1 MMDMKHIESDL
12 QQFLDRL
19 SLGESQDLEF
29 KQMLPKGNQLS
40 RTVTAMANTVG
51 GWILLGVRDDGAI
64 IGLETDLD
72 KAQTTVSEAIQ
83 CVSPVPKTRIQ
94 IVRID
99 QKKLL
104 VTRIER
110 APHPI
115 FHTFEGAIYQR
126 IGSVNRRLEG
136 MSQLAYLRNHHILN
150 FDESIDT
157 DVSIDTIDD
166 AQIQRFLESRNQP
179 EYLKGHDISQFLINQ
194 KLGVLDSNQ
203 KVKFKNAGVLLFDK
217 NPCEFFPQAEIKL
230 VQFEGVDAVKII
242 AYKLVQTNLAQ
253 AIDQAYAFV
262 LEHMTKKL
270 LIEGKTQ
277 RSESYDYPP
286 TVLRELIVNAVVHRD
301 YFSHDAI
308 QIYLFSDRLEVVSP
322 GGLPEGLSLEKFGT
336 TSVRRNPIL
345 YRILRDL
352 RYIEGLGTGVPRI
365 KNDMREAGLPD
376 PVFLLESRFVHVMLR
391 KKGVAKR
398 AIYAVENLNER
409 QKKGLVYLRENP
421 LLKTKTYA
429 EINQISYPTASADI
443 AELVG
448 YGFVKK
454 VGAYRGA
461 YYVLCEEG

>member
-1 MMDMKHIESDL
+1 MDMRHMDSDL
-12 QQFLDRL
+12 QQLLDRL
-19 SLGESQDLEF
+19 SLGEAQDLEF

-51 GWILLGVRDDGAI
+51 GWILLGIRDDGTI
-64 IGLETDLD
+64 VGLETDLD

-94 IVRID
+94 IVLIE

-157 DVSIDTIDD
+157 DVSIDSIDG
-166 AQIQRFLESRNQP
+166 AQIQRFLESRNQS
-179 EYLKGHDISQFLINQ
+179 EYLKHHDLSQLLVNQ
-194 KLGVLDSNQ
+194 KLGVLDAN
-203 KVKFKNAGVLLFDK
+203 
-217 NPCEFFPQAEIKL
+217 
-230 VQFEGVDAVKII
+230 
-242 AYKLVQTNLAQ
+242 
-253 AIDQAYAFV
+253 
-262 LEHMTKKL
+262 
-270 LIEGKTQ
+270 
-277 RSESYDYPP
+277 
-286 TVLRELIVNAVVHRD
+286 
-301 YFSHDAI
+301 
-308 QIYLFSDRLEVVSP
+308 
-322 GGLPEGLSLEKFGT
+322 
-336 TSVRRNPIL
+336 
-345 YRILRDL
+345 
-352 RYIEGLGTGVPRI
+352 
-365 KNDMREAGLPD
+365 
-376 PVFLLESRFVHVMLR
+376 
-391 KKGVAKR
+391 
-398 AIYAVENLNER
+398 
-409 QKKGLVYLRENP
+409 
-421 LLKTKTYA
+421 TYA

-461 YYVLCEEG
+461 YYVLCAEG